1 VDEDDIDYV
10 ATHFSLRRKGIVL
23 AYARLYPDAEK
34 DVLCIGRMLTIERG
48 KGYAGYLMVQVIN
61 EARSRNAQTLRLH
74 AQTQAVPFYQH
85 LGFHT
90 VGEVFIEAEIPHVL
104 MEMRLA

>member
-1 VDEDDIDYV
+1 
-10 ATHFSLRRKGIVL
+10 
-23 AYARLYPDAEK
+23 
-34 DVLCIGRMLTIERG
+34 MLTIERG